1 MTKGLFL
8 IHEVGLQ
15 GMIKQKNKSHYSYF
29 SFHFLKS

>member
-15 GMIKQKNKSHYSYF
+15 GMIKQKTNHITVILVSIF
-29 SFHFLKS
+29 